1 MEEEQVL
8 LVLVPEVVVIV
19 KGVVVVVVVVVV
31 VEVLIVHDSLTRH
44 ERACSTHV
52 PLLGIDYS
60 DEASRRPGVVP
71 SQQQVVAHL
80 QTLHR

>member
-8 LVLVPEVVVIV
+8 LVLVPEVEVIV
-19 KGVVVVVVVVVV
+19 KGVV